1 MAVSRTKIIMIM
13 SEIHLNWLISEI
25 FAKRTDKG
33 NNIKR
38 SCVGDFGLEINTT
51 VMAITH
57 MKINVMKVNRN
68 FDLEIRSLNSA
79 KIAQADSMANNPSD
93 VNKNKSLKDVKSNPI
108 LCFEK
113 PSHGKVVSKI

>member
-93 VNKNKSLKDVKSNPI
+93 INKNKSFFFI
-108 LCFEK
+108 CC
-113 PSHGKVVSKI
+113 